1 MDSGT
6 DTPEGFLYETK
17 YVVLSFLGLVPPD
30 FDPGFSEFDVHS
42 SDSSHP
48 HTPFSLPGSEDNS
61 HCASP
66 RYLTVRSKYGQLTA
80 RSQSFSPSS
89 GKSRSPALSPRGSQK
104 RREKVKVEHDE
115 VRTAVD
121 VVTLSGETQHVEV
134 LNVKESIEVT
144 EESPGNG
151 AAQEED
157 DLEVDSPGYETAD
170 DEEKG
175 KGEEKDAMHD
185 AACTTITTTLE
196 TTDTVASVAPV
207 PPFLEMAAA
216 APEINVVSPGTTP
229 TSAFVTP
236 TSSGDSPKLLI
247 PPLGNRS
254 GSSSGSS
261 SAEIG
266 KVSSDSDSCLLGVDD
281 SWSTRKRKSIEELT
295 EPLKEELQEAF
306 NKLGLEKEY
315 FDAIYTDCSDEAND
329 SPTVIPPI
337 CPLTREAIVAER
349 IAQIGDMI
357 MTQHKE
363 ELEQAMAQVFG
374 ETARGTPVNYLMF
387 KSLVKHMM
395 RSAVPEWYHLALMLN
410 FTRRMAFGFL
420 KRGNQSMGYLSDYAV
435 RYIEENLAQTIIEN
449 GGWDAM
455 ININPEDIEELS
467 SRSVSPMPPDS
478 LSHTSSPMPTSPPI
492 ILESPVDP
500 PIWQHRTTTHLH
512 VTTISES
519 DVATEKANP
528 VNQSNAM
535 SNMNPKDSNNSVP
548 ASVDNKPILQADG
561 KVVTNPIPTI
571 SGIDQTDQSGGD
583 LATGDHTQ
591 VDSIQPE
598 GENNTIAQYLLATAA
613 GAAAAAGAV
622 YALMKR

>member
-66 RYLTVRSKYGQLTA
+66 RYLTVRSKYGQLTT

-121 VVTLSGETQHVEV
+121 VVTLSGKHNM
-134 LNVKESIEVT
+134 L
-144 EESPGNG
+144 
-151 AAQEED
+151 
-157 DLEVDSPGYETAD
+157 
-170 DEEKG
+170 
-175 KGEEKDAMHD
+175 
-185 AACTTITTTLE
+185 
-196 TTDTVASVAPV
+196 
-207 PPFLEMAAA
+207 
-216 APEINVVSPGTTP
+216 
-229 TSAFVTP
+229 
-236 TSSGDSPKLLI
+236 
-247 PPLGNRS
+247 S

-261 SAEIG
+261 SADIG

-455 ININPEDIEELS
+455 ININPEDIEEFS

-519 DVATEKANP
+519 DVATEKGNL

-548 ASVDNKPILQADG
+548 ASVDNKHILQADG

-613 GAAAAAGAV
+613 GAAAGAV